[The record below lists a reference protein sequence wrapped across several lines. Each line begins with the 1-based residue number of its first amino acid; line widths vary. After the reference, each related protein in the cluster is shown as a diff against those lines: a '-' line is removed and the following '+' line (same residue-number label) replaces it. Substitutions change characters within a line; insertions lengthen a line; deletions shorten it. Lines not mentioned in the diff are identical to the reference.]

1 MSETRV
7 VLGVRHHYDRRSL
20 LIQLGEQLHNLGT
33 VLGIQVTGWLIGQDN
48 LRVGNYRTGDRHT
61 LLLTSGE
68 LLREVSRTVADIH
81 SFQDIRYHLFT
92 LRRLDL

>member
-1 MSETRV
+1 MGETRV
-7 VLGVRHHYDRRSL
+7 VLGVRHHYDCRSL

-33 VLGIQVTGWLIGQDN
+33 VLGIQVTRWLIGQDY
-48 LRVGNYRTGDRHT
+48 LRVGNYRTSDRHT

-81 SFQDIRYHLFT
+81 PLQDIRYHLLT

>member
-33 VLGIQVTGWLIGQDN
+33 VLGIQVTRWLIGQDN
-48 LRVGNYRTGDRHT
+48 LRVGNYRTGDSHT

-81 SFQDIRYHLFT
+81 PLQDIRYHLLT

>member
-68 LLREVSRTVADIH
+68 LLREVSRTVADIRFKI
-81 SFQDIRYHLFT
+81 SVTIC
-92 LRRLDL
+92 LRSDALIFR